1 MKTPIHGR
9 LGVAAALAAIL
20 INAVADDI
28 GHEAARRLRKAGV
41 ILQLEEIVARAT
53 ARWPGQVIETELERD
68 DGRYLYEIKLLGAD
82 GRIREIEYDAS
93 TGEVTKFE
101 LDD

>member
-9 LGVAAALAAIL
+9 LGVAAVLAATL

-28 GHEAARRLRKAGV
+28 GHEEARRLRKEGV
-41 ILQLEEIVARAT
+41 ILPLEEIVARAS
-53 ARWPGQVIETELERD
+53 ARWPGQVIETELEHE
-68 DGRYLYEIKLLGAD
+68 DGRYVYEIELLGTDA
-82 GRIREIEYDAS
+82 RIREIEYDAS
-93 TGEVTKFE
+93 TGEVIKFE

>member
-9 LGVAAALAAIL
+9 LGVAAVLAATL

-28 GHEAARRLRKAGV
+28 GHEAARRLRKEGV
-41 ILQLEEIVARAT
+41 ILPLEEIVARAST
-53 ARWPGQVIETELERD
+53 RWPGQVIDTELEHE
-68 DGRYLYEIKLLGAD
+68 DGRYVYEIELLGTDA
-82 GRIREIEYDAS
+82 RIREIEYDAS
-93 TGEVTKFE
+93 TGEVIKFE

>member
-9 LGVAAALAAIL
+9 LGVAAVLAATL

-28 GHEAARRLRKAGV
+28 GHEAARRLRKEGK
-41 ILQLEEIVARAT
+41 IMPLEEIVARAT
-53 ARWPGQVIETELERD
+53 ARWPGQVIETELKHD
-68 DGRYLYEIKLLGAD
+68 DDRYVYEIELLGAD
-82 GRIREIEYDAS
+82 GRIREIEYDARM
-93 TGEVTKFE
+93 GEVIKFE